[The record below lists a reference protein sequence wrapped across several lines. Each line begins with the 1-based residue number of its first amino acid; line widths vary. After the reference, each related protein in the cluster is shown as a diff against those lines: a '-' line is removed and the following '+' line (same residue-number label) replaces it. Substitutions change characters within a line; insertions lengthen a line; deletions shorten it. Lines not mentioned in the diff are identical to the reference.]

1 MPATRE
7 GEIMKKRYV
16 FSAAAILIDLAAM
29 FLFPKFPDV
38 FFPFYRDLSKAWIG
52 LLSRLYSFVKIAL
65 WDIGALVLAAMAIVS
80 IIIVIAKKRSFFN
93 WLSHVLVVV
102 SILLSIAILGW
113 MLNHYAPKLSEEL
126 SLNVKEY
133 SYEELYE
140 STEYY
145 YDMASLYSSLIP
157 RDENGHALKQDF
169 YEMAKLA
176 GSSYE
181 KLEDTYPIFRGSD
194 VPVKKLS
201 VIGEYLMYN
210 GIVGMFMPITGEA
223 GVPGS
228 VPIVPLA
235 FTMAHEAGH
244 RLGLAAEEEA
254 NFAAFLACAN
264 SEDVRFLYSGYYNAF
279 SYCFSA
285 LYKADQEEALEL
297 YRSKEEIGYQLIK
310 LDRSDTYEAY
320 QKYDSPLQE
329 VSDKVNDTYL
339 KTFSQKEGIRSY
351 GIVTDYLIAWH
362 LAGR

>member
-1 MPATRE
+1 MQ
-7 GEIMKKRYV
+7 GMKRRYIIAV
-16 FSAAAILIDLAAM
+16 ILLAIDALAM
-29 FLFPKFPDV
+29 FLFQRFPDF
-38 FFPFYRDLSKAWIG
+38 FFPVYRDLSKAWIS
-52 LLSRLYSFVKIAL
+52 LLSQIYSFTRVAV
-65 WDIGALVLAAMAIVS
+65 WDIAALLLAIITIVS
-80 IIIVIAKKRSFFN
+80 LVIVIIKKKRFFG
-93 WLSHVLVVV
+93 WLSHVLLAV
-102 SILLSIAILGW
+102 SILVSIAVLGW
-113 MLNHYAPKLSEEL
+113 MLDHYAPKLSEEL

-145 YDMASLYSSLIP
+145 FDQAAQYAAKIQ

-169 YEMAKLA
+169 YEMAGLAGASYQKLA
-176 GSSYE
+176 E
-181 KLEDTYPIFRGSD
+181 EYPIFKGSD
-194 VPVKKLS
+194 KPVKKLS

-210 GIVGMFMPITGEA
+210 GIVGMFMPISGEA

-228 VPIVPLA
+228 VPVVPLA

-254 NFAAFLACAN
+254 NFAAFLACVN
-264 SEDVRFLYSGYYNAF
+264 SEDVRFIYSGYYNAF

-285 LYKADQEEALEL
+285 LYRMDSEEAIEL
-297 YRSKEEIGYQLIK
+297 YKSKEELGYQLVK
-310 LDRSDTYEAY
+310 LDRSDTSAVY

-362 LAGR
+362 LEAR